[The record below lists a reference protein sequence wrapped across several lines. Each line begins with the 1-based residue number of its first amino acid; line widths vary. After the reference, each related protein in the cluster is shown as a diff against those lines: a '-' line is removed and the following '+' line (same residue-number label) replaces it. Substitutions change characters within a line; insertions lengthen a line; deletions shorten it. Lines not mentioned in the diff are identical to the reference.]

1 MDGVLLKGKLITQ
14 FIVKLITL
22 AFFCLKELFLES
34 VLLQLNFGKRLAN
47 LWSDF
52 KQALRDFFL
61 CLLCLEQLD
70 FS

>member
-47 LWSDF
+47 L
-52 KQALRDFFL
+52 
-61 CLLCLEQLD
+61 
-70 FS
+70 